1 MNIITR
7 DSVVRMI
14 IIWCPESSFFIMFN
28 GTVSKYP
35 ATNIEILSSWNAWSY
50 IEITWLREGGSNVS
64 PPDTRSRQKTLDKHL
79 RKFLTQQQDI
89 VIKMLL
95 SLICMLLPTFAKS
108 VEVHE
113 VLGSTFETNFSLPPI
128 HCHQKLLHPKLN
140 TLLIVWCHP
149 FCQRFWGFIS
159 PLTFSST

>member
-50 IEITWLREGGSNVS
+50 YVEITWLREGASNVS
-64 PPDTRSRQKTLDKHL
+64 PPDTRSRQKALDKHL
-79 RKFLTQQQDI
+79 RKFLTQQQYI
-89 VIKMLL
+89 VIIKMLL
-95 SLICMLLPTFAKS
+95 SLIYMLLPTFSKS

-113 VLGSTFETNFSLPPI
+113 VLGSTFSRSSPF
-128 HCHQKLLHPKLN
+128 LLFTVTKSFFVQDM
-140 TLLIVWCHP
+140 TLLV
-149 FCQRFWGFIS
+149 
-159 PLTFSST
+159 